1 MFDMKSADVTETKKP
16 EATEFKEIKSE
27 TDISLEEARIFWDNE
42 FTSLE
47 NNGLYTSLENRVNEA
62 GKSDG
67 TWSGDVGNSNFTP
80 SDLTDE
86 GIAAK
91 NKLSEFGLDG
101 IEFKNGVPDFSKL
114 ALETV
119 EINMTGDRMTNYP
132 QAYKA
137 VASKW
142 NNENKDERS
151 DWTARE
157 VKEWKQAND
166 LSPHECSDM
175 KTIQF
180 VPASVH
186 SFVKH
191 YGGVAECKARDNILN
206 GDEFD
211 E

>member
-1 MFDMKSADVTETKKP
+1 MFDIKSTDVAETKKP
-16 EATEFKEIKSE
+16 ETTEFKEIKPE
-27 TDISLEEARIFWDNE
+27 TDISPKEARKFWDNE
-42 FTSLE
+42 FASLE
-47 NNGLYTSLENRVNEA
+47 NDGLYTSLENRVNEA

-67 TWSGDVGNSNFTP
+67 TWSGDVGNSKFSP

-101 IEFKNGVPDFSKL
+101 IEFKNGIPDFSKI
-114 ALETV
+114 AVEAV
-119 EINMTGDRMTNYP
+119 EIDMTGDRSANYTKT
-132 QAYKA
+132 YTA
-137 VASKW
+137 VANKW
-142 NNENKDERS
+142 NSEKKDGRS

-157 VKEWKQAND
+157 VKEWKQLNN

-175 KTIQF
+175 KTVQF
-180 VPASVH
+180 VPTSVH

-206 GDEFD
+206 GGKFD